1 MKLFQFCNKSVVPEE
16 LVQYNHNNFMEVQY
30 DEEDVYDLLSVPFY
44 HHNNDTF
51 KFQNRKVKTKCPISK
66 DNSDDHDY
74 VQTQRFSK
82 KSCFS
87 SMQNF
92 KKSVKCNKPKY
103 HAEYSSKIGTSS
115 DGGTCRKKKTLH
127 IEVDRSHHEQFNQFR
142 DDKPHSPYEYSR
154 QSYWTNE
161 LKTLIASRKN
171 TCRVRVQNMNMKFY

>member
-115 DGGTCRKKKTLH
+115 DGGTCRKKKRYISRW
-127 IEVDRSHHEQFNQFR
+127 IEVTMNNLINFVMINHIPHTNIH
-142 DDKPHSPYEYSR
+142 DKAIG
-154 QSYWTNE
+154 Q
-161 LKTLIASRKN
+161 
-171 TCRVRVQNMNMKFY
+171 MN